1 MLLKLL
7 KDYYRNWVNYT
18 KMNNYNRL
26 LNNLETLKLFK
37 LKENLNV
44 YIDLINNKE
53 KDVVESL
60 YELTNFEIERLND
73 MAIYGCVRTA
83 NFPYQKTLEDYDFS
97 FQPTLN
103 KDVIME
109 FKNLRFL
116 DNHENIIFV
125 GSPGVG
131 KTHLA
136 TAIGME
142 AAKNRQ
148 ITYFINCNDLI
159 SNLKKAYLENRLEDR
174 LRLYSKYKVLIID
187 EVGFLPIDKQGANI
201 LFQLINKRYEKSTTI
216 ITTNQPFS
224 KWAEV
229 FGDPVLANA
238 ILDRLLHHSYVF
250 NITGKSYRTKD
261 ILDLSTEN
269 DDNHIS

>member
-1 MLLKLL
+1 MS
-7 KDYYRNWVNYT
+7 
-18 KMNNYNRL
+18 NYNRL
-26 LNNLETLKLFK
+26 LNNLDTLKLYKFK
-37 LKENLNV
+37 EKLDV
-44 YIDLINNKE
+44 YVDLINNKQ
-53 KDVVESL
+53 KDIIDSL

-83 NFPYQKTLEDYDFS
+83 NFPYQKTLDDYDFS
-97 FQPTLN
+97 FQPSLN
-103 KDVIME
+103 KDVILE

-116 DNHENIIFV
+116 ENHENILFL

-174 LRLYSKYKVLIID
+174 LRLYTKYKVLIID
-187 EVGFLPIDKQGANI
+187 EVGFLPIDKQGANM
-201 LFQLINKRYEKSTTI
+201 LFQLINKRYEKSSTI

-224 KWAEV
+224 KWSEV
-229 FGDPVLANA
+229 FGDAVLANA
-238 ILDRLLHHSYVF
+238 ILDRLLHHSHVF
-250 NITGKSYRTKD
+250 TINGKSYRTKD
-261 ILDLSTEN
+261 ILELENISDL
-269 DDNHIS
+269 DNE

>member
-1 MLLKLL
+1 
-7 KDYYRNWVNYT
+7 
-18 KMNNYNRL
+18 MNNYNKL
-26 LNNLETLKLFK
+26 LNNLETLKLRKFK
-37 LKENLNV
+37 DNLDE
-44 YIDLINNKE
+44 YIDMINNKK
-53 KDVVESL
+53 KDIVESL
-60 YELTNFEIERLND
+60 YELTNFEIEHLND
-73 MAIYGCVRTA
+73 MAICGCVKTA
-83 NFPYQKTLEDYDFS
+83 NFPYQKTLDDYDFS
-97 FQPTLN
+97 FQPSVN
-103 KDVIME
+103 KDVLME

-116 DNHENIIFV
+116 DNHENILFI

-159 SNLKKAYLENRLEDR
+159 ANLKKAYLENRLEDR

-187 EVGFLPIDKQGANI
+187 EVGFLPIDKQGANM

-224 KWAEV
+224 KWSEI
-229 FGDPVLANA
+229 FGDAVLANA
-238 ILDRLLHHSYVF
+238 ILDRLLHHAHVF
-250 NITGKSYRTKD
+250 VINGKSYRTKD
-261 ILDLSTEN
+261 ILELKEDLSETQT
-269 DDNHIS
+269 S

>member
-1 MLLKLL
+1 
-7 KDYYRNWVNYT
+7 
-18 KMNNYNRL
+18 MNNYNKL
-26 LNNLETLKLFK
+26 INNLETLKLYKFK
-37 LKENLNV
+37 DNLDS
-44 YIDLINNKE
+44 YIDLINNKK
-53 KDVVESL
+53 KDIVESL
-60 YELTNFEIERLND
+60 YELTNYEIEHLND

-97 FQPTLN
+97 FQPSVN
-103 KDVIME
+103 KDVLME

-116 DNHENIIFV
+116 ENHENILFV
-125 GSPGVG
+125 GSPSVG

-159 SNLKKAYLENRLEDR
+159 TNLKKAYLENRLEDR

-187 EVGFLPIDKQGANI
+187 EVGFLPIDKQGANM

-216 ITTNQPFS
+216 ITTTQPFG

-229 FGDPVLANA
+229 FGDAVLANA
-238 ILDRLLHHSYVF
+238 ILDRLLHHSHIF
-250 NITGKSYRTKD
+250 TINGKSYRTKGIIGLED
-261 ILDLSTEN
+261 N
-269 DDNHIS
+269 DEEV